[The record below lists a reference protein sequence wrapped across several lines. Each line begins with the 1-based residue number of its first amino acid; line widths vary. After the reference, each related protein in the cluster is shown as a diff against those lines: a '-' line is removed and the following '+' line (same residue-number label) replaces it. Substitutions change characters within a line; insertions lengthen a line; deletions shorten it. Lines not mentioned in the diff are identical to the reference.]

1 MKMRREHMPTR
12 QKIADYWT
20 GEEGQYRILGI
31 QEAFKIN
38 VTGLLC
44 IEHDIAH
51 CWACNKTLRGGR
63 RGYNTPDLGLQRCHI
78 IPHSLGGS
86 NHPSNLFLMCD
97 RCHTA
102 SPDTSEEIYFWK
114 WFDRVEDHLQREIRE
129 LREGLDMSDLNV
141 DALSKLDIMQAKTYI
156 EKASEGVEIT
166 THGASI
172 AQGTRLVLLQKA
184 LDMMNLDHP
193 LERADQWTLNSY

>member
-1 MKMRREHMPTR
+1 MPTR

-51 CWACNKTLRGGR
+51 CWACNKTLRGGTVE
-63 RGYNTPDLGLQRCHI
+63 YNTPDLGLQRCHI
-78 IPHSLGGS
+78 IPRSLGGS

-114 WFDRVEDHLQREIRE
+114 WFDRVEDHLEREMRE

-141 DALSKLDIMQAKTYI
+141 DALSKFNIMQVLKYMK
-156 EKASEGVEIT
+156 KAYEGVEIT

-172 AQGTRLVLLQKA
+172 AQGTRFVLAQKT
-184 LDMMNLDHP
+184 LDLMSLELP
-193 LERADQWTLNSY
+193 LERTDQ